1 MDRRVLFF
9 AAAAVACFL
18 LVPVG
23 EPDFR
28 GVAVAVGC
36 VYVVLATLA
45 ALDRRGR

>member
-1 MDRRVLFF
+1 MDRRAAFF
-9 AAAAVACFL
+9 LVAATACFL

-36 VYVVLATLA
+36 VYVVLAVLVV
-45 ALDRRGR
+45 LDRRGR

>member
-1 MDRRVLFF
+1 MDRRAAFF
-9 AAAAVACFL
+9 LIAAVACFL

-28 GVAVAVGC
+28 GVAVVVGC
-36 VYVVLATLA
+36 VYVVLAALA